1 MPELTVIHVPFPSR
15 HMQNAMNLMRIN
27 DFHRNIKEVRL
38 WSNINFVVL
47 LITSPSSIKYTH
59 LCVRRLEQQVV
70 VLINMLKNGTKAWG
84 SL

>member
-1 MPELTVIHVPFPSR
+1 MVEYLI
-15 HMQNAMNLMRIN
+15 
-27 DFHRNIKEVRL
+27 
-38 WSNINFVVL
+38 FVVL

-59 LCVRRLEQQVV
+59 SCVVRRLEQQVV

>member
-1 MPELTVIHVPFPSR
+1 MVEYLI
-15 HMQNAMNLMRIN
+15 
-27 DFHRNIKEVRL
+27 
-38 WSNINFVVL
+38 FVVL
-47 LITSPSSIKYTH
+47 LITSPSTIKYTH